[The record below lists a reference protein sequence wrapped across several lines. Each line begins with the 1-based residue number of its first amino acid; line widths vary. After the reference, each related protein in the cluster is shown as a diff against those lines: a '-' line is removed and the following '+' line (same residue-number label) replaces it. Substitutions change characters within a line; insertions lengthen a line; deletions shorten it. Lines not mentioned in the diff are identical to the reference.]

1 MSLGVL
7 SLSTQGLM
15 NLESI
20 PSFPCQKVR
29 KQGALPELCFLSDLL
44 SSASLAVVV
53 AAAAAPAR

>member
-1 MSLGVL
+1 
-7 SLSTQGLM
+7 M